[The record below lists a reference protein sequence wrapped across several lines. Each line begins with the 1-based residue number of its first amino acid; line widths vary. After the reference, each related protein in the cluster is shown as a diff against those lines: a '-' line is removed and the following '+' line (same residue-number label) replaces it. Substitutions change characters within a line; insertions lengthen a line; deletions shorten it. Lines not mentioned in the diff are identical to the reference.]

1 MRGRLAELQEDGVTA
16 LEAHRSRLVLSSRN
30 ELYRFSFLMLGAAAV
45 HTDIGRV
52 LQQMGQ
58 LYEAESEIRET
69 LRIYQSSP
77 GAHLQLA
84 RLLVVRGDTTEAVE
98 H

>member
-1 MRGRLAELQEDGVTA
+1 
-16 LEAHRSRLVLSSRN
+16 
-30 ELYRFSFLMLGAAAV
+30 MLGAAAV

-58 LYEAESEIRET
+58 LYEAESEIREM
-69 LRIYQSSP
+69 LRIYPSSP

-98 H
+98 HLNQAMVTWANADSVYEPAQEARAMLEELSP